1 MSEETLNAG
10 YKAPDTRS
18 RDRAPLAA
26 RLAIGLA
33 LGLAVLLA
41 IAPFLYMVSLSLQS
55 DADLFSG
62 EVVIVPDQ
70 PQWMNY
76 VTIWDEAPFAR
87 FILNSFIVA
96 GGICLLH
103 VLFDPLIGYVFAK
116 MRFPGR
122 QPLFALLLST
132 LMLPFF
138 IRMVPLYILTA
149 EVGLLNT
156 YTGLILPFAMSGF
169 GIFLMRQFI
178 LPIPDELLDAAR
190 VDGAGELR
198 VFFDVVLPQL
208 YPAIATL
215 ALLTF
220 VFQFNEFLWP
230 LVVVSSESMR
240 PITTG
245 LTLFNQEYFTRW
257 NLTAVGGMLM
267 FIPCLVLFLFAQRFF
282 VRSVMLSGMK

>member
-1 MSEETLNAG
+1 MSDVG
-10 YKAPDTRS
+10 SMRK
-18 RDRAPLAA
+18 DRLPLAIRVMIA
-26 RLAIGLA
+26 TLL
-33 LGLAVLLA
+33 LAVTLFA
-41 IAPFLYMVSLSLQS
+41 VFPFIYMVSLSLQT

-62 EVVIVPDQ
+62 KVILFPSE

-76 VTIWDEAPFAR
+76 ITIWEEAPFAR
-87 FILNSFIVA
+87 FILNSFIIA
-96 GGICLLH
+96 GSITALH
-103 VLFDPLIGYVFAK
+103 LIFDPLIGYVFAK
-116 MRFPGR
+116 LTFPGR
-122 QPLFALLLST
+122 SILFVLVLST

-138 IRMVPLYILTA
+138 IRMIPLYIFTA
-149 EVGLLNT
+149 QMGLLNT

-178 LPIPDELLDAAR
+178 QPIPDELLDAAR

-208 YPAIATL
+208 YPALATL

-230 LVVVSSESMR
+230 LVVVSTEQMR

-267 FIPCLVLFLFAQRFF
+267 FVPCLLLFLFAQRYF